1 MIKTLIVIC
10 CLVGLSG
17 CSALSDMPA
26 SVAGVS
32 VRALE
37 DARVDA
43 IYQSYPCTINDCFDA
58 VIKMAGEREYYIF
71 TEDRIRGLVI
81 LMKIPGCVDTTEV
94 GVFVSES
101 LHGEGVLVELSSRSL
116 LAKKTVAKALF
127 TALAARFNKV

>member
-1 MIKTLIVIC
+1 MIKTLTVIC

-43 IYQSYPCTINDCFDA
+43 IYQSYPCAINACFDA
-58 VIKMAGEREYYIF
+58 IMNVAGEKGYYIF
-71 TEDRIRGLVI
+71 SKDRVRGLVV

-94 GVFVSES
+94 GVFLSES
-101 LHGEGVLVELSSRSL
+101 LHGEGILVELSSRSL

-127 TALAARFNKV
+127 TALAARFKKE